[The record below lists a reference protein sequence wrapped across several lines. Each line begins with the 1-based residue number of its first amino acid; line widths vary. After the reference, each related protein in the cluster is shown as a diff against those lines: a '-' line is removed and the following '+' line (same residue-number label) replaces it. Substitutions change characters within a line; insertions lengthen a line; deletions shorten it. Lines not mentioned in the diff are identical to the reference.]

1 MELSELLTEKI
12 QESFLYSDSQKKVG
26 LLTNFVDSVLAFCT
40 YSQALL
46 AQKPHIGGD
55 LLTFVGTVVRLARD
69 HQGPAWGMYEQ
80 MFIHSC

>member
-1 MELSELLTEKI
+1 MLTEKI
-12 QESFLYSDSQKKVG
+12 QESFLYSDSQKKVS
-26 LLTNFVDSVLAFCT
+26 LLTRFVDSVLAFCT

-69 HQGPAWGMYEQ
+69 H
-80 MFIHSC
+80 